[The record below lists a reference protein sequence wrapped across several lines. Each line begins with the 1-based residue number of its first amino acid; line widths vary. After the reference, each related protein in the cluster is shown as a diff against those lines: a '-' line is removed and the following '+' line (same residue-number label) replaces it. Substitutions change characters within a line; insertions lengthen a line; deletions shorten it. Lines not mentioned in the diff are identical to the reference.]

1 MCDQHAA
8 EVPRRGFL
16 TATAVGLAASHFLPT
31 AEAAEA
37 PPPDAPNAI
46 SPAEALKRLMAGNA
60 RYVDN
65 SRRNSDFAASRAARA
80 AAQYPIAGILSC
92 ADARVAPEYLFD
104 QEPGDLFVV
113 RVAGNFLTID
123 GLASLEYGVKFLGT
137 PLIMVLGHANCGAI
151 SATIKVLKEHVIL
164 PGHLPDLV
172 AGIKPAIDLAEKAK
186 ATDKLTAAIQ
196 MNVRYNVQR
205 LQQAQPII
213 GAAVAERKVEI
224 VGGYY
229 DIASGRVALI

>member
-1 MCDQHAA
+1 MCDQH
-8 EVPRRGFL
+8 EMRLPRRALL
-16 TATAVGLAASHFLPT
+16 TATAVGLAANRVLPS
-31 AEAAEA
+31 AQAAEA
-37 PPPDAPNAI
+37 PVADSPNTI

-65 SRRNSDFAASRAARA
+65 SRRNSNFAAGRAARA

-113 RVAGNFLTID
+113 RVAGNFVTTD

-151 SATIKVLKEHVIL
+151 AATIKVLKEHVTL
-164 PGHLPDLV
+164 PGHLPELV

-213 GAAVAERKVEI
+213 SAAVAQRKVEI

-229 DIASGRVALI
+229 DIASGRVALL